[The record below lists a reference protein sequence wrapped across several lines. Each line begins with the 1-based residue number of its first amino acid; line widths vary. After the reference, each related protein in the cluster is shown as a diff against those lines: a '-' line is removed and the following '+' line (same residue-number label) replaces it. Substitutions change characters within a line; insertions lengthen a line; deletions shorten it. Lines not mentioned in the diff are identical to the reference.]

1 MKNLKDYIKESIN
14 ESKKLDKEKLKRTVE
29 IHLDTVYNDGYDSPQ
44 KAQKALKEL
53 AENGEG
59 EILDYLTAAINAHDG
74 DITEDDLLDNWD
86 EYVAAAQNLAK
97 EWSK

>member
-14 ESKKLDKEKLKRTVE
+14 ESKKLDKEELKRTVE

-44 KAQKALKEL
+44 NAQKALKEL

-59 EILDYLTAAINAHDG
+59 EMLDYLTAAINAHDG
-74 DITEDDLLDNWD
+74 DINEDDLLDNWD
-86 EYVAAAQNLAK
+86 EYVEAAQNLAK